1 MKEQTQ
7 TKKSFLKKHWS
18 NIVFIVLLI
27 IILIPKTRAYFQSW
41 IVIPLIGSPEIMERN
56 EDSALADY
64 NLVLK
69 DLQGNLV
76 YLNKSKPK
84 PMLINFWATW
94 CSPCI
99 AELPGLVELY
109 NEFGHRVDFYF
120 VSNENKDILQKFL
133 DIKELKIPVFNPASK
148 IPDFYETNAI
158 PTTYL
163 ISSEGKVIAKA
174 EGMANWDS
182 DTVKEIIRKL

>member
-1 MKEQTQ
+1 MKEQQQ
-7 TKKSFLKKHWS
+7 TKQSFFKKHWS
-18 NIVFIVLLI
+18 NIVFVVLLI

-41 IVIPLIGSPEIMERN
+41 VVIPLIGSPEILEQN
-56 EDSALADY
+56 EDDALADY

-69 DLQGNLV
+69 DLEGNRIH
-76 YLNKSKPK
+76 LNQSKDK

-109 NEFGHRVDFYF
+109 DEFGHRVDFYF
-120 VSNENKDILQKFL
+120 VSNEHKDVLQKFMT
-133 DIKELKIPVFNPASK
+133 IKELKIPVFNPASN
-148 IPDFYETNAI
+148 IPAFYDTNAI

-163 ISSEGKVIAKA
+163 IGSDGKVIAKA

-182 DTVKEIIRKL
+182 DRVKEIIRNL